1 MYGDG
6 YFGVSFYYDSLDIEE
21 RIETLAFGGGSLLAE
36 IGGNIGLLLG
46 FSLLS
51 LLFSVLKILKYLFK
65 KNYKNITNPKLMI

>member
-1 MYGDG
+1 
-6 YFGVSFYYDSLDIEE
+6 VEE

-51 LLFSVLKILKYLFK
+51 LLFSLLKLFK
-65 KNYKNITNPKLMI
+65 FVFKKKYSNVPGPKLIF